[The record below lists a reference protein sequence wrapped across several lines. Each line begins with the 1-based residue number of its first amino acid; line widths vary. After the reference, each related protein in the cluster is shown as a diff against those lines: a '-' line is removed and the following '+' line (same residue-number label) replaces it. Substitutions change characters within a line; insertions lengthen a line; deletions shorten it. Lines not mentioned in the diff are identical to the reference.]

1 MTNEVKDFIEQNIEL
16 IDMEFFELLY
26 HKASYTFNSGAKEIG
41 ELTAVLQSAGI
52 LPLEYMSTVPNFFV
66 FNKDIKKIIIPS
78 NIKGLRPFAL
88 FRGDLSLTD
97 EGFNEFRVLYE
108 GTVDQWFKLADR
120 QYTFSNFAGQV
131 KAIECSDGIIYPET
145 VLQD

>member
-26 HKASYTFNSGAKEIG
+26 HKASRIFNSGANEIG

-52 LPLEYMSTVPNFFV
+52 FPLEYMSTVPNFFV

>member
-26 HKASYTFNSGAKEIG
+26 HKAPHAFNSGAKEMG
-41 ELTAVLQSAGI
+41 ELTSVLQSAGI
-52 LPLEYMSTVPNFFV
+52 FPLEYMSTVPNFFV

>member
-26 HKASYTFNSGAKEIG
+26 HNASHTFNSGAKEIG

-52 LPLEYMSTVPNFFV
+52 FPLEYMSTVPNFFV

-78 NIKGLRPFAL
+78 NIKGLRPLAL

-120 QYTFSNFAGQV
+120 QYTFINFAGQV

>member
-26 HKASYTFNSGAKEIG
+26 HKASHTFNGGAKEIG
-41 ELTAVLQSAGI
+41 ELTAVLQSVGI
-52 LPLEYMSTVPNFFV
+52 FPLEYMSTVPNFFV

-78 NIKGLRPFAL
+78 NIKSLRPFAL

>member
-16 IDMEFFELLY
+16 IDTGFFELLY
-26 HKASYTFNSGAKEIG
+26 HKASHAFNGTKEIG

-88 FRGDLSLTD
+88 FRGELSLTD

>member
-16 IDMEFFELLY
+16 IDMEFFEPLY
-26 HKASYTFNSGAKEIG
+26 HKASHSFNSGAKEIG

-78 NIKGLRPFAL
+78 NIKSLRPFAL

>member
-26 HKASYTFNSGAKEIG
+26 HKASHTFNSGAKEIG
-41 ELTAVLQSAGI
+41 ELTAVLQSVGI
-52 LPLEYMSTVPNFFV
+52 FPLEYMSTVPNFFV

>member
-26 HKASYTFNSGAKEIG
+26 HKASHIFYSGANEIG

-52 LPLEYMSTVPNFFV
+52 FPLEYMSTVPNFFV

>member
-26 HKASYTFNSGAKEIG
+26 HKASHTFNGGAKEMG

-52 LPLEYMSTVPNFFV
+52 FPLEYMSTVPNFFV

-78 NIKGLRPFAL
+78 NVKGLRPFAL

>member
-1 MTNEVKDFIEQNIEL
+1 
-16 IDMEFFELLY
+16 MEFFELLY
-26 HKASYTFNSGAKEIG
+26 HKASHIFNGGANEIG
-41 ELTAVLQSAGI
+41 ELTAVLQPAGI
-52 LPLEYMSTVPNFFV
+52 FPLEYMSTVPNFFV